1 MRKKPRNI
9 EDEELDE
16 FAKERA
22 KAISDLFPDER
33 LKSFGLT
40 MRECCFVRAYCVLLN
55 AKRSALIAGYTNA
68 FAISAYQLLRKED
81 IKSAVSAVM
90 AEAVNPVTER
100 QTLMNVNTT
109 ISRLMQIVRDT
120 RDAKAS
126 VMASKALLDYLGS
139 GLVKTDVH
147 EDSKKDD
154 VPDEEISASL
164 ARMGVLANG

>member
-40 MRECCFVRAYCVLLN
+40 MRECSFVRAYCVLLN

-90 AEAVNPVTER
+90 SEAVNPVTER

-139 GLVKTDVH
+139 GLVKTDVP